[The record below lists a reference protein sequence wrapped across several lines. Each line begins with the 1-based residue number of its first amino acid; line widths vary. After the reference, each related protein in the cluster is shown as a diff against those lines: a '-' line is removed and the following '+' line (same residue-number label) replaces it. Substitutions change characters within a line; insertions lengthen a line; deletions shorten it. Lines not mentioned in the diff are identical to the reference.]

1 MFGDVNL
8 SEEQV
13 RTIGGADQ
21 GPGAGGWPTIRYF
34 NTATGY
40 GGAPY
45 PKELPGAMCDVLGKE
60 DNMRAYIETQ
70 GWTSLCSVVDNSK
83 CSDKQVDFIAKWKA
97 KDASE
102 IAPQLK
108 RLSGM
113 TKDAKSLKPDLA
125 QWIGQRIAILTQLES
140 AAAAPVKD
148 EV

>member
-1 MFGDVNL
+1 MQSLDRACPCFPQLRVPLFL
-8 SEEQV
+8 SP
-13 RTIGGADQ
+13 R
-21 GPGAGGWPTIRYF
+21 
-34 NTATGY
+34 
-40 GGAPY
+40 
-45 PKELPGAMCDVLGKE
+45 VLVL
-60 DNMRAYIETQ
+60 Q
-70 GWTSLCSVVDNSK
+70 
-83 CSDKQVDFIAKWKA
+83 
-97 KDASE
+97 DASE